1 MTLSIV
7 IPAYNAEAFLTQ
19 CLDSIFSQNAEMGD
33 YEVICVDDGSKDNTA
48 KILEGYTRYS
58 NFQYL
63 SKRNEGVSIARN
75 TAISLAKGDYIWCVD
90 ADDLVLPG
98 ALSWVLDML
107 RHEHPEVALCDQFL
121 RFESELPQ
129 SDFVFDYTKKYDY
142 SYVYPCVTNQIIPK
156 RQVLADH
163 SIRFD
168 SQLFLGEDIL
178 WARTILANSNDV
190 LRITKPVYGYRD
202 NLLSVTYSRK
212 KELQEQRFVL
222 TKKLCELCIN
232 IKLTAFKRRLLRY
245 NLNRT
250 INAEFCSAMNIDIK
264 NIEKL
269 RVYNPLL
276 LFLWKTFGMV
286 PFLSSLLQRITYL
299 CYPVRPYSRMFVDGI
314 F

>member
-7 IPAYNAEAFLTQ
+7 IPAYNAETFLTQ
-19 CLDSIFSQNAEMGD
+19 CLESIFSQNTEEDD

-48 KILEGYTRYS
+48 SILESYTSYS
-58 NFQYL
+58 NFHYL

-75 TAISLAKGDYIWCVD
+75 IAISLAKGDYIWCVD

-98 ALSWVLDML
+98 ALSWVLDVL
-107 RHEHPEVALCDQFL
+107 RQEQPEVALCDQFL
-121 RFESELPQ
+121 RFETELAQ
-129 SDFVFDYTKKYDY
+129 SDFTFDYTKKYDY

-156 RQVLADH
+156 RQVLVDH
-163 SIRFD
+163 GICFD

-178 WARTILANSNDV
+178 WARTILANGNDV
-190 LRITKPVYGYRD
+190 MRITKPIYGYRD
-202 NLLSVTYSRK
+202 NLQSVSYSRK
-212 KELQEQRFVL
+212 KELQDQRILL
-222 TKKLCELCIN
+222 TNKLHELRIN
-232 IKLTAFKRRLLRY
+232 KELSAINNRLIRY

-264 NIEKL
+264 NVEKL

-276 LFLWKTFGMV
+276 LFLWKTLGGV
-286 PFLSSLLQRITYL
+286 PFLTSLLQRITYL
-299 CYPVRPYSRMFVDGI
+299 SYPVRPYSRMFVDGI